1 MRAFTSNT
9 RRAAPCCD
17 TRPASGCQGLFFLS
31 QSFINMYVNKQ
42 KGIYLWTSRLLFFL
56 NLVNSEIFPIILTL
70 LGNIERKERYRLSR
84 VQLFVTP
91 STVAHRAALYIG
103 FPRQEYWSGFPFPSP
118 GDLPNP
124 RTEPLSLESCV
135 TCISTSTLFNPYVS
149 LFDHTLFKVLSM

>member
-1 MRAFTSNT
+1 MRAFTSNG

-17 TRPASGCQGLFFLS
+17 TRPASGCQGFFLS
-31 QSFINMYVNKQ
+31 QSFINIRVNKQ

-84 VQLFVTP
+84 VQLFVTLW
-91 STVAHRAALYIG
+91 TVAHRAALSIG
-103 FPRQEYWSGFPFPSP
+103 FPRQEYWSGLPFPSP

>member
-1 MRAFTSNT
+1 MRAFTSNG

-56 NLVNSEIFPIILTL
+56 NLVNNEIFPIILTL

-84 VQLFVTP
+84 VQLFVTLW
-91 STVAHRAALYIG
+91 TVAHRAALSIG
-103 FPRQEYWSGFPFPSP
+103 FPRQEYWSGLPFPSP

-124 RTEPLSLESCV
+124 RTELISPVFPALAGKFFTTEPPGKPL
-135 TCISTSTLFNPYVS
+135 
-149 LFDHTLFKVLSM
+149 